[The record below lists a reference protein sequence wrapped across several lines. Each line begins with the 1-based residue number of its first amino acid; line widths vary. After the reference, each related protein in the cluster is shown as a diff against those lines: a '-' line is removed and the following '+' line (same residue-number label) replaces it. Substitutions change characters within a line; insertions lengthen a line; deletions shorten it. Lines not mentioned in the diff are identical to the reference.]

1 MLSASCHN
9 EKDLQQAEKL
19 GVDFCVLSP
28 VLPTRSHPDATPLGW
43 TVFKDL
49 VEKVNVP
56 VYALGGMSPEQEA
69 KALESGA
76 QGVAGIRGLWRSA

>member
-9 EKDLQQAEKL
+9 EIDLQQAEKL

-49 VEKVNVP
+49 VKKVNVP